1 MARIKIDMPEHFI
14 FSTVLPIRISD
25 INYGGHLANDAVLSM
40 MHEARVRFLNNYHCS
55 EQNVDG
61 LGLIMTD
68 SAIVYRSEGF
78 YGDLIQIDV
87 AIGDFNK
94 YGCDIFYLLSNKKT
108 AEELAIAKTGVVF
121 FDYEAR
127 KIAPM
132 PDSFRSSMQQDT
144 K

>member
-1 MARIKIDMPEHFI
+1 MARIKLEMPEHFI

-25 INYGGHLANDAVLSM
+25 INYGGHLGNDAVLSM
-40 MHEARVRFLNNYHCS
+40 IHEARVRFLNNYHYT
-55 EQNVDG
+55 EQNIG
-61 LGLIMTD
+61 GRGLIMTD

-87 AIGDFNK
+87 AVGDFNK

-127 KIAPM
+127 KVVPM
-132 PDSFRSSMQQDT
+132 PDGFRASMQKDT
-144 K
+144 